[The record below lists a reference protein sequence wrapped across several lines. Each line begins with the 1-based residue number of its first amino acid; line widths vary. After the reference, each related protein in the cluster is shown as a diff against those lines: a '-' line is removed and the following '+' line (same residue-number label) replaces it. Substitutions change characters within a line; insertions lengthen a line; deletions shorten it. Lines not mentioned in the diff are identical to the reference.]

1 MKGRNFE
8 NGRTMFAGTAC
19 YACHRFQN
27 AGGSTGPDLTGAGG
41 RYSPR
46 DFIDQIINPSK
57 EVNEQFVPI
66 VVEML
71 DGKSHYGVVV
81 NLKGDVVIIN
91 TDLTNPNQRVDID
104 RKLVKSLEPS
114 KVSPMPPAL
123 LNILTKEE
131 ILDLTAYVLSA
142 GNPDDARFSN

>member
-1 MKGRNFE
+1 
-8 NGRTMFAGTAC
+8 
-19 YACHRFQN
+19 
-27 AGGSTGPDLTGAGG
+27 
-41 RYSPR
+41 
-46 DFIDQIINPSK
+46 
-57 EVNEQFVPI
+57 
-66 VVEML
+66 ML

-91 TDLTNPNQRVDID
+91 TDLTNPNQRVNID
-104 RKLVKSLEPS
+104 RKQVKSLEPS